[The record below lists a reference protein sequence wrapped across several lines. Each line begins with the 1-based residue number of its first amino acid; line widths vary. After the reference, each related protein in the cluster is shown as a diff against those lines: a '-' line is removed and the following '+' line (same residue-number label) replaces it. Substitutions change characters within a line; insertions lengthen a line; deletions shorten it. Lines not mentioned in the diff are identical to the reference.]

1 MFPAMF
7 SFTLRRPRFG
17 EWRGWLPPLALA
29 LAMFAVLTALGGD
42 RGYFYRPYA
51 IHNQLTHKTLAI
63 AGNLSY
69 EHNFRMATRIWRDED
84 GEFEYRM
91 YGRFPIGGFALI
103 KLATAPFGDDLAAK
117 LLAARLLM
125 MAAFCGAAAL
135 VYLSI
140 ARIAGSRWIALAA
153 TSLGFSGLNALYF
166 ADAVSNETSPEMFG
180 AALVFHGMV
189 GFVLGGRF
197 RQLLVK
203 VCVALFLGGWHVY
216 ALLLPF
222 IALGLGGEAV
232 ALARAAAASGGG
244 AKAAR
249 SALAALVRSRYA
261 ALAAAAVLFGST
273 LLALNLAN
281 EYNVS
286 LVDLRSSALY
296 AAMRRLGLTDT
307 YDAMPELA
315 WGAFAGRQLHRAG
328 VAAMPYG
335 VVRAVGY
342 DLPEEE
348 PLMDAGAPAA
358 LGAAATAA
366 GLAAI
371 ALVPGRRRVLAA
383 SAVLFGFC
391 WTLPMRYNSFDDLHV
406 HEGLWY
412 TALALALFTLALV
425 GARRWLGGRLGGVLA
440 VGAAALAATVFALS
454 AFHAGRM
461 QQLDARQT
469 QIAKAAL
476 ADFSAIRGTTRGKR
490 VALIKPERESQDTVI
505 IDIFE
510 GQAAYYLSGSY
521 FTPKFLDV
529 CDPRAADYAVS
540 RYRDDGS
547 AHLLTP
553 DNSIAFLYEK
563 PAERCRETRRRLESS
578 EPAARS
584 VYDVYLED
592 VRLRHL
598 KADCA
603 AADYKARFFARAYA
617 ANPDDLPENY
627 REHGYEPRYGWFGD
641 RGWRFDGAC
650 LMTLHMPRYE
660 IARIETGQQAAD
672 GEYLWSVSIIVPPSD
687 ETLARYEGAY
697 QAVRSSG
704 APAARSGF
712 DLYLDGGA
720 LYYLKEP
727 CAESDARGR
736 FFLSVHPS
744 DAGDLPP
751 ERRALGHDSLNFD
764 FEPPAGAVFNGKC
777 MAARELPDYGIAR
790 IETGQDAP
798 GGGRLWTAEIA
809 VGE

>member
-1 MFPAMF
+1 MFIFAF
-7 SFTLRRPRFG
+7 LRPRFA
-17 EWRGWLPPLALA
+17 EWRGWLPPLALT
-29 LAMFAVLTALGGD
+29 LAMFAVLAALGGD
-42 RGYFYRPYA
+42 RGHLHRPSML
-51 IHNQLTHKTLAI
+51 HNQLTAKTLSI
-63 AGNLSY
+63 AENLSY
-69 EHNFRMATRIWRDED
+69 EHNFRMASRIWRNDD
-84 GEFEYRM
+84 GGFEYKM
-91 YGRFPIGGFALI
+91 YGRFPIGGFALV

-117 LLAARLLM
+117 LLAARVLAL
-125 MAAFCGAAAL
+125 AAFCGAAAL

-140 ARIAGSRWIALAA
+140 ARIAGRRWIALAA
-153 TSLGFSGLNALYF
+153 TLLGFSGLNALYF
-166 ADAVSNETSPEMFG
+166 SDAVSVEASADMFG

-189 GFVLGGRF
+189 AFVLDGRF

-232 ALARAAAASGGG
+232 ALARAAAAASSDR

-249 SALAALVRSRYA
+249 RALGALIRSRYA
-261 ALAAAAVLFGST
+261 VLAAAAVLFGSA
-273 LLALNLAN
+273 LLALNFAN

-286 LVDLRSSALY
+286 LIDERSSTLY
-296 AAMRRLGLTDT
+296 SAMRRLGLTSM
-307 YDAMPELA
+307 YDANPDLA
-315 WGAFAGRQLHRAG
+315 WDAFARRQLHRAG
-328 VAAMPYG
+328 VAVMPYG

-342 DLPEEE
+342 DLPPEE
-348 PLMDAGAPAA
+348 PLMDAGAPAV

-366 GLAAI
+366 ALAAI
-371 ALVPGRRRVLAA
+371 ALVPGRLRLLAA

-391 WTLPMRYNSFDDLHV
+391 WTLPVRHNAYDYQHV
-406 HEGLWY
+406 YEGLWY

-425 GARRWLGGRLGGVLA
+425 GARRWLGGRFGGVLA
-440 VGAAALAATVFALS
+440 VGAVVLAATAFALS

-469 QIAKAAL
+469 QLAKTAL
-476 ADFSAIRGTTRGKR
+476 ADFSAIRETTRGKR
-490 VALIKPERESQDTVI
+490 VRVVRPARESLDS
-505 IDIFE
+505 
-510 GQAAYYLSGSY
+510 AAIAVYYQHMNYYLAGSY
-521 FTPKFLDV
+521 FAHKSPEV
-529 CDPRAADYAVS
+529 CDPLGADYTLS
-540 RYRDDGS
+540 HYRDDSS
-547 AHLLTP
+547 AYLLTP

-603 AADYKARFFARAYA
+603 AADHEARFFARAYA
-617 ANPDDLPENY
+617 ADPDDLPENY
-627 REHGYEPRYGWFGD
+627 REHGYEPRYGWFGNH
-641 RGWRFDGAC
+641 GLSFDGAC

-672 GEYLWSVSIIVPPSD
+672 GEYLWSVSIIVPPSA

-704 APAARSGF
+704 EPAARSGF

-736 FFLSVHPS
+736 FFLSVHPA
-744 DAGDLPP
+744 DADDLPP

-809 VGE
+809 FGE